1 MTYTIRNIFAAT
13 LFLCSTS
20 AMAQISFENTAGEV
34 IEIKP
39 PASTGLTAV
48 YVLPDA
54 SNATVVY
61 QGSGASASAHR
72 WQRFDSRGGGYAEAV
87 PNTVSGNS
95 SSVRLQG
102 SDAGYI
108 VTPSEGAAQ
117 ICFWVVNYADHECV
131 LRDLLSPAEQD
142 CGQQRLSID
151 GEAGRITY
159 YSVNG
164 RGETLSRELKLTY
177 STLTL
182 DEEQRQWV
190 NSEAEENLD
199 YISGDIICP
208 APLCDTDFHLSGDR
222 FQRQWGR
229 EQAVATATIS
239 AHSVEAGTWAEQETR
254 DKDNEI
260 KDGDEGTSD
269 TLGGSAPV
277 DITFTAAVTDAA
289 IYKEWQFASDP
300 QFDIID
306 MRVNELEARRTFEDY
321 GTVYARFTCGNNDG
335 TCEYVSQT
343 YTIQIGESR
352 LECPNA
358 FSPGASEGVNDEWK
372 VSYKSITKFECHI
385 FNRWGVEVAKLT
397 DPSQGWNGRYK
408 GKLVPS
414 GVYYYVLTARGADG
428 KNYKLSGDINIIGY
442 KGTQGVSSAP
452 AE

>member
-1 MTYTIRNIFAAT
+1 MAYAIRNIFAASLLT
-13 LFLCSTS
+13 AVTP
-20 AMAQISFENTAGEV
+20 AMAQISFENAGGDA

-39 PASTGLTAV
+39 AASTGLAAV
-48 YVLPDA
+48 YVIPDA
-54 SNATVVY
+54 SGAAVAYRGT
-61 QGSGASASAHR
+61 GASASTHR
-72 WQRFDSRGGGYAEAV
+72 WKRFDSRGGGYAEDV
-87 PNTVSGNS
+87 PS
-95 SSVRLQG
+95 SVDGDRSYVRLQDG
-102 SDAGYI
+102 DAGYI
-108 VTPSEGAAQ
+108 VTPAEGSAQ
-117 ICFWVVNYADHECV
+117 ICFWVVDYSDHECV
-131 LRDLLSPAEQD
+131 LNDLLSPAEQD
-142 CGQQRLSID
+142 CGQQRLTLD

-164 RGETLSRELKLTY
+164 RGETLSRGLKLSY
-177 STLTL
+177 STLSL
-182 DEEQRQWV
+182 DEEGRRWV
-190 NSEAEENLD
+190 DAEAEETID
-199 YISGDIICP
+199 YVNGDIICA
-208 APLCDTDFHLSGDR
+208 APLRDTDFHLSGDR
-222 FQRQWGR
+222 FQREWGR
-229 EQAVATATIS
+229 EQSVATPTVT
-239 AHSVEAGTWAEQETR
+239 AHSVDAGTWAEQEVR

-260 KDGDEGTSD
+260 KDGDQGTSD

-289 IYKEWQFASDP
+289 IYREWQFASDP

-335 TCEYVSQT
+335 TCEYFSPT

-372 VSYKSITKFECHI
+372 VSYKSITRFECHI

-428 KNYKLSGDINIIGY
+428 KEYKLSGDINIIGY

-452 AE
+452 AN